1 MTSYGYDI
9 SKIERTRVSRGLTKN
24 ALAKLAN
31 VHPSTVANVLAGTSG
46 TPTTIGKLAI
56 ALGISLTD
64 LTIPLGEALQTP
76 DGGQG
81 LQTRQAR
88 QTGGRRPETG
98 GPRRKPAA
106 CSLQPPACDRED
118 VA

>member
-1 MTSYGYDI
+1 VTSYGYDI

-81 LQTRQAR
+81 LQTRQ
-88 QTGGRRPETG
+88 TGGRRPEAG
-98 GPRRKPAA
+98 GPRQKPTA
-106 CSLQPPACDRED
+106 SGLQPPACDRED